1 MTSAENAGYVMRAA
15 LKIMRGELEVC
26 ANCTRFLCISC
37 TLIGVAALPPVLAEA
52 ALKVEDKMTTSPIS
66 SPTMEKIADEL
77 DNDMHKKMPRATRS
91 STMSSID
98 TVSSKRYPAN
108 NSAEKL
114 LSQITQEQ
122 LQALHK
128 NMEERLAGFR
138 SSVSVR
144 RVQVSIYL
152 VAPGE
157 NSQQSDPIQ
166 FTPGP
171 NDEPLMTSVFTTTP
185 QGLFAQRMMIPWE
198 RLKSVRQADNLA
210 TDDQTL
216 TNGYGLY
223 IRAELLSEGGPSQL
237 PATASSIAPASSP
250 QFSQPTLVAEPSP
263 VPPVASKTDDGANA
277 FFSSTA
283 KPLHRGSGGEP
294 GALQALGKTDVTA
307 SVFTKISLPGGVRII
322 SDLDDT
328 VKYSNILG
336 GAREAFRY
344 AEQLFSIRHG
354 GSNPLSPEMLSAG
367 PWKNWGLTEW
377 RRCIKSWPRRE
388 WLATTLCPTRR
399 MNCSK

>member
-1 MTSAENAGYVMRAA
+1 MFRLLVFHAEMQFYSIIGRLQYDLEVRVSGYCATMTSAENAGYVMRAA
-15 LKIMRGELEVC
+15 LKIMRGKLIVYPNP
-26 ANCTRFLCISC
+26 ALVSC
-37 TLIGVAALPPVLAEA
+37 TSRDLIGVAALPPVLAEA

-66 SPTMEKIADEL
+66 SPTMEKIADQL

-108 NSAEKL
+108 NSAERL

-122 LQALHK
+122 LQALHR

-157 NSQQSDPIQ
+157 NLQQSDPNQ
-166 FTPGP
+166 FSPGS

-198 RLKSVRQADNLA
+198 RLKSLRQADKLA
-210 TDDQTL
+210 AEDQSL
-216 TNGYGLY
+216 ANGYGLY
-223 IRAELLSEGGPSQL
+223 IHAALLSDGSPGQL
-237 PATASSIAPASSP
+237 PAAASSIAPASSP
-250 QFSQPTLVAEPSP
+250 QFSQRTLIAEPSP
-263 VPPVASKTDDGANA
+263 VLPGPSKTDDGANA
-277 FFSSTA
+277 FFSSTV
-283 KPLHRGSGGEP
+283 KPLDRGSGGEP

-307 SVFTKISLPGGVRII
+307 SVFTKISSPGGVRII

-336 GAREAFRY
+336 GAREAFR
-344 AEQLFSIRHG
+344 
-354 GSNPLSPEMLSAG
+354 
-367 PWKNWGLTEW
+367 
-377 RRCIKSWPRRE
+377 
-388 WLATTLCPTRR
+388 
-399 MNCSK
+399 